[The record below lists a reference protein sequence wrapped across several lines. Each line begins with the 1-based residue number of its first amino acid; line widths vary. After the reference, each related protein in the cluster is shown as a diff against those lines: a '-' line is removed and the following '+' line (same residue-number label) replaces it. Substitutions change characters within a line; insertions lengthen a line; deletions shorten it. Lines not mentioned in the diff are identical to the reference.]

1 MPDLDDIE
9 RCLEVGRPAVLSVA
23 VRRGAERSA
32 RAIIR
37 GWQRGSYVLLDIPDA
52 TGLGVGPRIGDQC
65 KLRFLADGDACGL
78 DATLIDLGSGSHFS
92 YVKVAWPHAMTLSR
106 VRRHQRVQVRIPC
119 TVQVET
125 GNPIEGEIQDLS
137 AGGCRIAIDRP
148 LAQGS
153 RITVVFQLPGNPAP
167 FTAAAETCAAGAFPG
182 GAWLGCKFVD
192 ADDAERY
199 AIDFFVATAAAN
211 LRTAPHHAKR
221 VLVVDPGL
229 QQAATLKQAL
239 VSSGCDVTT
248 APNVI
253 DAFFWLRAATPAV
266 LVLHADPKPFR
277 GIDVVAALRAVPAFA
292 GISIVLYGGAPN
304 DRDAAL
310 GAGAAHYFPS
320 SAQVQEL
327 VTAVTACLA
336 PTA

>member
-23 VRRGAERSA
+23 VRRGEVSA

-37 GWQRGSYVLLDIPDA
+37 GWQRGSYVLLDIPDD
-52 TGLGVGPRIGDQC
+52 TGLGVGPRVGDRC

-92 YVKVAWPHAMTLSR
+92 YVRVAWPHAVTLTR
-106 VRRHQRVQVRIPC
+106 VRRHQRVQVHIPC
-119 TVQVET
+119 TVQIET
-125 GNPIEGEIQDLS
+125 GNPIEGEIHDIS
-137 AGGCRIAIDRP
+137 AGGCRVALDRALP
-148 LAQGS
+148 QGS
-153 RITVVFQLPGNPAP
+153 RISVSFTLPGNAAP
-167 FTAAAETCAAGAFPG
+167 CSIAAETCAAGAFPG

-192 ADDAERY
+192 ATEELRY

-211 LRTAPHHAKR
+211 LRAAPHHANR

-248 APNVI
+248 APNVV
-253 DAFFWLRAATPAV
+253 DAFFWLRAATPVV

-277 GIDVVAALRAVPAFA
+277 GIDVVTSLRAMPTFA
-292 GISIVLYGGAPN
+292 GVSIVLYGGAPA

-310 GAGAAHYFPS
+310 AVGAAHYLTS

-336 PTA
+336 PTS